1 MPVFETFIYY
11 NCVIIGIHRPYMAVI
26 RMNKMK
32 DNIKEYTIT
41 KKLAKQGD
49 NSILV
54 IPKDLKED
62 LKPGML
68 VKVIFNV
75 LRS

>member
-1 MPVFETFIYY
+1 
-11 NCVIIGIHRPYMAVI
+11 MAVI